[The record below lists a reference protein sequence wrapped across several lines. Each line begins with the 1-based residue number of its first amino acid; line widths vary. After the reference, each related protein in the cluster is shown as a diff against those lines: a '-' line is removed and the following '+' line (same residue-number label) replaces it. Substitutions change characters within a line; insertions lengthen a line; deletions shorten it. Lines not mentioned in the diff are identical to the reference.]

1 MRTRKLMLVPILL
14 TLLASAGL
22 TACGSGS
29 GGDQDSASGSPAA
42 NAAPDRTGSG
52 GTLTIGMT
60 AGNIPLPNTP
70 PDQGFEGRRFVGNQ
84 IYDALFRWTI
94 DQGDKL
100 PDVAPALAESYTV
113 SDDKLSWTFKLRQGV
128 KFHDGTPFNAD
139 AVVFQMRR
147 ISDKSFE
154 FYDATVAASN
164 VSNVSSI
171 AKTEKVDDFTVKFTT
186 KAINA
191 LLPYDLVYV
200 YYLSPDAVKKYGNAQ
215 YQNHATGTGPFKVT
229 KYVDGQVMELEANA
243 DYWGGRPKLD
253 KIVLK
258 PMPEPATRLAAL
270 QSGDINWAELPPPDS
285 VELLKSSGYQVVLK
299 EYPHVITYQLN
310 LNKPA
315 LKDVRVRQALNYA
328 MDKKGLTTLINGV
341 GQPATQYM
349 YKGHPYYDPSWEGY
363 SYDPAKAKS
372 LLADAGYASGLKLK
386 IAYPTGGSGN
396 MFPGPM
402 NEKFKQDLKAVGVD
416 VDLVPLEWNT
426 IISGFRAGFGNSDW
440 SQYDGIY
447 FSTAPV
453 SPIAAF
459 RGYTSDYI
467 PPKGC
472 CNPSG
477 YSNPA
482 ADKLYAEAAA
492 SFDPAKQTELLR
504 QFQSTMMKDAPV
516 ITTVHDLNLRA
527 LAPAVKGFVQ
537 PQSWFVDLREVW
549 VKK

>member
-1 MRTRKLMLVPILL
+1 MMVPILL
-14 TLLASAGL
+14 ALLTSVWL
-22 TACGSGS
+22 SACGSNS
-29 GGDQDSASGSPAA
+29 GGGQSAASSSPAA
-42 NAAPDRTGSG
+42 SAAPDRSGSG
-52 GTLTIGMT
+52 GTLVIGMT

-70 PDQGFEGRRFVGNQ
+70 PDQGFEGRRFVGYQ
-84 IYDALFRWTI
+84 IYDALFRWTT
-94 DQGDKL
+94 DQGDTVPEVK
-100 PDVAPALAESYTV
+100 PALAESYTV
-113 SDDKLSWTFKLRQGV
+113 SDDKLAWTFKLRQGV

-154 FYDATVAASN
+154 FYDAAVATNNSSN
-164 VSNVSSI
+164 IGSI
-171 AKTEKVDDFTVKFTT
+171 AKVEKVDDFTVKFTT
-186 KAINA
+186 KAVNA
-191 LLPYDLVYV
+191 LLPYDLVFV
-200 YYLSPDAVKKYGNAQ
+200 YYPSPDAVKKYGNAQ
-215 YQNHATGTGPFKVT
+215 YQNHATGTGPFKMT
-229 KYVDGQVMELEANA
+229 KYVDGQVMELDANA

-270 QSGDINWAELPPPDS
+270 QSGDINWAELPPPDA
-285 VELLKSSGYQVVLK
+285 VELLKSSGYQVILK

-328 MDKKGLTTLINGV
+328 MDKKGLVTLINGV
-341 GQPATQYM
+341 GEPSVQYM
-349 YKGHPYYDPSWEGY
+349 YKGHPYYDPSWEGFN
-363 SYDPAKAKS
+363 YDAAKAKK
-372 LLADAGYASGLKLK
+372 LLADAGYGSGLKLK

-396 MFPGPM
+396 MFPGSM

-416 VDLVPLEWNT
+416 VELVPLEWNT

-447 FSTAPV
+447 FSTAPI
-453 SPIAAF
+453 SPISAF
-459 RGYTSDYI
+459 RSYTTDYI

-472 CNPSG
+472 CNTTG

-527 LAPAVKGFVQ
+527 LSPSVKGFVQ
-537 PQSWFVDLREVW
+537 PQSWFVDLNQVW
-549 VKK
+549 IKK

>member
-537 PQSWFVDLREVW
+537 SQSWFVDLREVW